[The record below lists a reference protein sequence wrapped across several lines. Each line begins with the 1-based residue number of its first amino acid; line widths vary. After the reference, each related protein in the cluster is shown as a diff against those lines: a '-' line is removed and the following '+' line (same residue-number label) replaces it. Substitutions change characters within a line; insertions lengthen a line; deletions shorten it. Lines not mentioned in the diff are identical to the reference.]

1 MTRRLSDQDDPSLS
15 GMINDIYDSIFDFEK
30 WGDLIDKIYN
40 RCPGSL
46 VALHGHDVDRR
57 ETLGILQRGFEAAFV
72 ESYYAYYAR
81 LNPYMTEKLFDA
93 KRQIFTAPDVV
104 DIDDLLKS
112 TFYNEWLRP
121 QQDAP
126 AWVALVL
133 SISGAR
139 VASLC
144 VNLPLVEEDT
154 RQDEIVT
161 LLGRLRGPM
170 LFAIDVRRRFGSD
183 KPVNGIGASLV
194 EDMPTGIAVIGPN
207 SAIRF
212 MNTSFERI
220 ISRADGLTYQAEH
233 GLDALDRSTQRRL
246 SEAIGCAVAGEP
258 SQPVPIKR
266 MSGIIPYVL
275 IALPGDGKGDLQE
288 LRRLLGA
295 DDDHVVL
302 LVVDPAD
309 RPVPRMQVLQ
319 SVFGLTAAEAKLSTA
334 LGAGADLA
342 GYAAE
347 NALSRF
353 TARNQLAAA
362 MRKLGIRKQS
372 ELIRILS
379 GLDVIAHVDDK
390 RME

>member
-1 MTRRLSDQDDPSLS
+1 
-15 GMINDIYDSIFDFEK
+15 
-30 WGDLIDKIYN
+30 
-40 RCPGSL
+40 
-46 VALHGHDVDRR
+46 
-57 ETLGILQRGFEAAFV
+57 
-72 ESYYAYYAR
+72 
-81 LNPYMTEKLFDA
+81 
-93 KRQIFTAPDVV
+93 
-104 DIDDLLKS
+104 
-112 TFYNEWLRP
+112 
-121 QQDAP
+121 
-126 AWVALVL
+126 
-133 SISGAR
+133 
-139 VASLC
+139 
-144 VNLPLVEEDT
+144 
-154 RQDEIVT
+154 
-161 LLGRLRGPM
+161 
-170 LFAIDVRRRFGSD
+170 
-183 KPVNGIGASLV
+183 
-194 EDMPTGIAVIGPN
+194 
-207 SAIRF
+207 
-212 MNTSFERI
+212 
-220 ISRADGLTYQAEH
+220 
-233 GLDALDRSTQRRL
+233 
-246 SEAIGCAVAGEP
+246 
-258 SQPVPIKR
+258 